1 MSTEARELAV
11 QALYEADVRGEKPSG
26 LSARAGRMV
35 EGVLAH
41 LSEID
46 ETLDAVSQRWRVGRM
61 APVDRSV
68 LRLALY
74 EIRFESATPVGV
86 IVSEAVR
93 LAKKYSTEK
102 SGSFVNGILGR
113 LSITERS

>member
-1 MSTEARELAV
+1 MSTEARDLAV
-11 QALYEADVRGEKPSG
+11 QALYEADLRSERPDPV
-26 LSARAGRMV
+26 SARAGRLV

-41 LSEID
+41 RSELD
-46 ETLDAVSQRWRVGRM
+46 TTLDAVSKRWM
-61 APVDRSV
+61 APVDRAI

-74 EIRFESATPVGV
+74 ELRFEPDTPVGV
-86 IVSEAVR
+86 IVSEAVL

-113 LSITERS
+113 LAKTER